1 MAYASFGQT
10 GAGEQPAP
18 VCPRHPDRVSYIR
31 CQRCERPVCP
41 ECQRQAPVGVQ
52 CVDCVAQARR
62 ATPAQRTIFG
72 GVVRDGRPLVTMI
85 FAGLCVLAYL
95 VFIVVDL
102 RGSLMFLPALGESE
116 PHRFLTA
123 AFLHAGFLHLAIN
136 MYALWI
142 VGSALEPVLGRWRF
156 TVLYLLSAVGGS
168 VGVLLLA
175 SPHSPAWITPVVGAS
190 GAVFGLFGGIAVVLR
205 RMRRDT
211 TQILVLLVINAVI
224 SLFIARISWQA
235 HLGGLIV
242 GALLTAAFVYA
253 PKKYRTVTSVGA
265 SVVVFAML
273 VVASMVKYASV

>member
-1 MAYASFGQT
+1 M
-10 GAGEQPAP
+10 
-18 VCPRHPDRVSYIR
+18 
-31 CQRCERPVCP
+31 
-41 ECQRQAPVGVQ
+41 
-52 CVDCVAQARR
+52 AQARK
-62 ATPAQRTIFG
+62 AAPAQRTIFG
-72 GVVRDGRPLVTMI
+72 GTVREGQPLMTMI
-85 FAGLCVLAYL
+85 FAGLCVVAYL
-95 VFIVVDL
+95 VLVVVSDL
-102 RGSLMFLPALGESE
+102 RRDLVFLPVLGEVE

-142 VGSALEPVLGRWRF
+142 VGSVLEPVLGRWRF
-156 TVLYLLSAVGGS
+156 TVLYLLSALGGS

-175 SPHSPAWITPVVGAS
+175 SPQSPAWITPVVGAS